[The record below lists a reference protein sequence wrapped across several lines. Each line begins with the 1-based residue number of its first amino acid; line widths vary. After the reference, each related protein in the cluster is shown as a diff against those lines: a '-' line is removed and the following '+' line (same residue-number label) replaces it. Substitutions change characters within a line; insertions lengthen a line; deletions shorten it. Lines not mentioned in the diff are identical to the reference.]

1 MKVTHPMS
9 KVKYILHWL
18 RRAKRFFIRSE
29 ATILH
34 SSFFISAKPS
44 RFTSKNFHQH
54 LIDVVNRFEFHSL

>member
-9 KVKYILHWL
+9 KVKYIGYAELKVLHSE
-18 RRAKRFFIRSE
+18 RSD
-29 ATILH
+29 H

-44 RFTSKNFHQH
+44 RFTSKNLHQH

>member
-18 RRAKRFFIRSE
+18 RRAKGSERSD
-29 ATILH
+29 H

-44 RFTSKNFHQH
+44 RFTSKYFHQH

>member
-18 RRAKRFFIRSE
+18 RRAKKVLHSERSD
-29 ATILH
+29 H

-44 RFTSKNFHQH
+44 RFTPKYFHQH